1 MKNGKKEGN
10 NVMPTGANCVCIRL
24 KIKSNTKPLA
34 LVLYRLTWNLVTNE
48 GRFMR
53 LNLQANICRM
63 SSDLSTTE
71 KIFRICCERKVMDSR
86 PSIFPENMK
95 SCKNV
100 IFWKEKMKR
109 TSCHRLPRRIT
120 WLFRW
125 KIWQMW
131 RFWRSK
137 LCSSLI
143 FRKRANNPCRDLTLT
158 FLC

>member
-100 IFWKEKMKR
+100 IF
-109 TSCHRLPRRIT
+109 
-120 WLFRW
+120 
-125 KIWQMW
+125 
-131 RFWRSK
+131 
-137 LCSSLI
+137 
-143 FRKRANNPCRDLTLT
+143 
-158 FLC
+158 